1 MSGKDLIYKK
11 NTAWQKDGDV
21 DKIYDFA
28 QGYKKFLDACKT
40 ERLSVDY
47 TVELLRKAGFKELEE
62 GGDKVYQV
70 FKSKS
75 VAFAVLGKNP
85 LVEGAN
91 VIASHIDSPRVDL
104 KQNPFFESDDV
115 CMAKTHYYGGIKK
128 YQWFSTPLALHGVVI
143 KSDGTK
149 VKIDIGE
156 ESNDPVF
163 VIPDLLPHLARKVQ
177 YAKKLPDAFDAN
189 KMNLVFSSMPAFGD
203 DKKELSSR
211 FKLRALQILNEKYGI
226 KEKDFLS
233 AELSLVPAGQARDA
247 GIDASMILAYGQDD
261 RVCSYCGL
269 RALLDTQKSAKT
281 TICYFA
287 DKEEIGSDGNT
298 GAKSAFFKNFLQE
311 LLRLKGEDF
320 GSYSLAKTLGNTQ
333 IISADVTAALNP
345 NYPEVH
351 DKQNAT
357 ILGSGVEISKFG
369 GGGGKYSSSDAGSEF
384 VAKLTRIFDK
394 NKVAWQMGSLGKVDE
409 GGGGT
414 IAKFLAALGADVVDC
429 GTGLFGMHSL
439 YELSSKVDVYNTYLA
454 YSGFLRE
461 C

>member
-1 MSGKDLIYKK
+1 MSLKDLLYKK
-11 NTAWQKDGDV
+11 NTAWQKDGDNSA
-21 DKIYDFA
+21 IWEFA
-28 QGYKKFLDACKT
+28 KGYKKFLDECKT

-47 TVELLRKAGFKELEE
+47 TVKLLEKAGFKQIEE
-62 GGDKVYQV
+62 GGSKVYKV
-70 FKSKS
+70 LKSKS
-75 VAFAVLGKNP
+75 VAFAVLASTPMEDG
-85 LVEGAN
+85 VN

-104 KQNPFFESDDV
+104 KQNPFYESDDV

-143 KSDGTK
+143 KADGEK
-149 VKIDIGE
+149 VKVDIGE
-156 ESNDPVF
+156 DASDPVF
-163 VIPDLLPHLARKVQ
+163 IIPDLLPHLARKVQ

-203 DKKELSSR
+203 DDKQLKSR
-211 FKLRALQILNEKYGI
+211 FKLKALQILNQKYGI
-226 KEKDFLS
+226 KEQDFLS
-233 AELSLVPAGQARDA
+233 AELSLVPAGKARDA
-247 GIDASMILAYGQDD
+247 GLDSSMILAYGQDD

-269 RALLDTQKSAKT
+269 KALLDAKSPSKT
-281 TICYFA
+281 TVCYFA
-287 DKEEIGSDGNT
+287 DKEEIGSEGNT

-311 LLRLKGEDF
+311 LMKLKGEKYD
-320 GSYSLAKTLGNTQ
+320 SYHLAKALANTQ
-333 IISADVTAALNP
+333 ILSADVTAALNP

-357 ILGSGVEISKFG
+357 ILGSGVEVSKFG
-369 GGGGKYSSSDAGSEF
+369 GGGGKYSSNDAGSEF
-384 VAKLTRIFDK
+384 VAKLTRVFNK

-409 GGGGT
+409 SGGGT
-414 IAKFLAALGADVVDC
+414 IAKYLAALGADVVDC

-454 YSGFLRE
+454 YLGFLKE

>member
-1 MSGKDLIYKK
+1 MVAEELLYEKK
-11 NTAWQKDGDV
+11 TAWRKENKEEV
-21 DKIYDFA
+21 FSFAEEYKI
-28 QGYKKFLDACKT
+28 FLNNCKT

-47 TVELLRKAGFKELEE
+47 TLGLLEKAGFKPLEE
-62 GGDKVYQV
+62 GGSRVYRI

-75 VAFAVLGKNP
+75 ISFAILGNEP
-85 LVEGAN
+85 ILNGVN

-104 KQNPFFESDDV
+104 KQNPFYESDDV

-128 YQWFSTPLALHGVVI
+128 YQWLSTPLALHGVVI
-143 KSDGTK
+143 KADGEK
-149 VKIDIGE
+149 VKVDIGE
-156 ESNDPVF
+156 NPDDPVF
-163 VIPDLLPHLARKVQ
+163 VIPDLLPHLSRKVQ
-177 YAKKLPDAFDAN
+177 YTKKLTEAFDAN

-203 DKKELSSR
+203 DDKEIKSK
-211 FKLRALQILNEKYGI
+211 FKLRALELLSEKYGV
-226 KEKDFLS
+226 KEQDFLS
-233 AELSLVPAGQARDA
+233 AELSLVPAGLARDA
-247 GIDASMILAYGQDD
+247 GIDSSMILSYGQDD

-269 RALLDTQKSAKT
+269 RSVLDLGEHNKT
-281 TICYFA
+281 VVCYFA

-298 GAKSAFFKNFLQE
+298 GAKSAFFKNFIQE
-311 LLRLKGEDF
+311 LMKLNGESYD
-320 GSYSLAKTLGNTQ
+320 SYSLGVALSNSQ
-333 IISADVTAALNP
+333 IISADVSAALNP

-369 GGGGKYSSSDAGSEF
+369 GGGGKYSSSDASSEF
-384 VAKLTRIFDK
+384 TSKLIRIFEK
-394 NKVAWQMGSLGKVDE
+394 NGISWQMGSLGKVDE

-414 IAKFLAALGADVVDC
+414 IAKFLAELGADVIDC

-454 YSGFLRE
+454 YSSFLRE